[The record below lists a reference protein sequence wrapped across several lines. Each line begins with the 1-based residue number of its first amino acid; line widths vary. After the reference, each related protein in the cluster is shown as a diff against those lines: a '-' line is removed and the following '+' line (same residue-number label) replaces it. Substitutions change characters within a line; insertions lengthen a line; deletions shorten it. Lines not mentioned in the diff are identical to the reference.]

1 MASFF
6 IDRPIFAWV
15 LAIVIML
22 AGAAATLT
30 LPLER
35 YPDIAPT
42 RINITTS
49 YPGASAQAI
58 EDSVT
63 QIIEQNLKGID
74 GLMAIESSSSAA
86 GNARVQLN
94 FVAGTDP
101 DLAQMQVQ
109 NKVQQAESRLPQPVQ
124 AQGVRV
130 TKAGSEPL
138 LLITLTSDDPAV
150 GSADLNDY
158 LTSTLADL
166 ISRVEGVGD
175 AEVYGSGYAMR
186 IWIDPVKLQRYALV
200 PGDLRTALQAQNT
213 EVSAGQIGA
222 LPAPEGQRLTAI
234 VTARARLQTVEE
246 FRNVVLRVQADG
258 SALRLGDVARVEL
271 GRDSYTTTIRNRGR
285 AAAGMVVIPASG
297 ANALVTADAV
307 KARLAEL
314 APFFPPGMQAAVT
327 FDTTPFVRVSIEGV
341 VKTLIEAVVLVVAI
355 MYLFMQNL
363 RATLIPA
370 IAVPVV
376 LLGTMGVLAVA
387 GYSINTLTMF
397 GLVLAIGL
405 LVDDAIVVV
414 ENVERLMREEG
425 LSPREATRRSMG
437 EISGALVGIA
447 VVLSAVFIP
456 MAFFGGSTGVI
467 YRQFSITVVSAMVLS
482 VLVAMSLS
490 PALCATLLKPVHQ
503 GEHAAHGGPIGPLL
517 NRFFGGFNDFF
528 DRFTT
533 RYAKRVGWLAAR
545 TTRSVVVFLLLIAG
559 TALLYRSL
567 PTSFLPEEDQGGLQ
581 VQVRMAPGA
590 TAERLEAVMQTI
602 EAYMADQK
610 DVMFY
615 NLVRGSG
622 GDQGSGQGFIRLQDW
637 SERPDAHQSAG
648 ALAERFSQELRQR
661 VRDANVFV
669 VQPSTVRGLGGSA
682 GIQLFLQDVGGLGA
696 QALNAARDSLL
707 EAAAAQPEFRRPRTN
722 SLGESPQL
730 AIDIDDHK
738 AGMLGVA
745 TTTVNET
752 LSIALGGSYVND
764 FIDRGRVKRVLLQ
777 GEAAYRAD
785 PDSLRHWYVR
795 NTRGEMV
802 SFSAFATSSWA
813 SGPRQLVRY
822 NGSPAYEIQAD
833 IAPGVSSGAAMVA
846 MEALLR
852 AMPPGIGYEWSGR
865 SYQERMSGAQAPLLY
880 AVSLL
885 FIFLCLAALYESWS
899 VPFSVMLVVPLG
911 ILGALAASHLG
922 GQSNDVFFQVGL
934 LTTVGLSAK
943 NAILIVEFAQ
953 SLRDRGMD
961 LMEATLTACRQRL
974 RPILMTSLAFG
985 MGVLPLALASG
996 AGSGS
1001 QRAIGVGVLGGM
1013 VSATVLGI
1021 YFVPLFYL
1029 WVKALAE
1036 RRAVAAPGPGP
1047 DTGLGAGPDAR
1058 PGGAPAGGSASGTGA
1073 QPASGPGTVPGM
1085 QPEVKP

>member
-22 AGAAATLT
+22 AGAAATLN

-42 RINITTS
+42 RISITAT
-49 YPGASAQAI
+49 YPGASARTI

-74 GLMAIESSSSAA
+74 GLLSIESSSSASGEA
-86 GNARVQLN
+86 YIQLS
-94 FVAGTDP
+94 FVAGTNP

-109 NKVQQAESRLPQPVQ
+109 NKAQQAVSRLPQAVQ
-124 AQGVRV
+124 AQGLRV
-130 TKAGSEPL
+130 NKAGTDAL
-138 LLITLTSDDPAV
+138 MVVTLNSDDPTV
-150 GSADLNDY
+150 TSADMGDY
-158 LTSTLADL
+158 LQSTLVDI
-166 ISRVEGVGD
+166 ISRIEGVGS
-175 AEVYGSGYAMR
+175 VGVFGSGYAMR
-186 IWIDPVKLQRYALV
+186 IWLDPQRLQRYALV
-200 PGDLRTALQAQNT
+200 PGDIRAALLAQNT

-222 LPAPEGQRLTAI
+222 QPAPEGQRLVAI
-234 VTARARLQTVEE
+234 VTARARLQTAEE
-246 FRNVVLRVQADG
+246 FRNVVLRAQPDG

-271 GRDSYTTTIRNRGR
+271 GRDSYTTNIRSNGR
-285 AAAGMVVIPASG
+285 TAAGMVVFPASG

-307 KARLAEL
+307 KARLDEL
-314 APFFPPGMQAAVT
+314 APFLPPNMRTTVT
-327 FDTTPFVRVSIEGV
+327 FDTTPFISVSIRGV
-341 VKTLIEAVVLVVAI
+341 VMTLIEAVVLVVAI

-376 LLGTMGVLAVA
+376 LLGTFGVLAVA

-425 LSPREATRRSMG
+425 LSPREATRRSMS

-490 PALCATLLKPVHQ
+490 PALCATLLQPVAK
-503 GEHAAHGGPIGPLL
+503 GEHAAHRGPLGPLL
-517 NRFFGGFNDFF
+517 DRFFGAFNRSF
-528 DRFTT
+528 DRFTE
-533 RYAKRVGWLAAR
+533 RYVRQVAWLSR
-545 TTRSVVVFLLLIAG
+545 HTWRSLTVFLLLVAG
-559 TALLYRSL
+559 MAALYRTL
-567 PTSFLPEEDQGGLQ
+567 PTSFLPDEDQGGLQ
-581 VQVRMAPGA
+581 IQVRMAPGA
-590 TAERLEAVMQTI
+590 AAERLEEVVRSVEGYLAEQP
-602 EAYMADQK
+602 E
-610 DVMFY
+610 VMFY

-622 GDQGSGQGFIRLQDW
+622 GDQGSGQGFIRLTDW
-637 SERPDAHQSAG
+637 SQRKAAHQSAA
-648 ALAERFSQELRQR
+648 ALSERFSRELGRR

-669 VQPSTVRGLGGSA
+669 VQPPTVRGLGGSA
-682 GIQLFLQDVGGLGA
+682 GVQLFLQDLGGLGA
-696 QALNAARDSLL
+696 EALAASRDRLID
-707 EAAAAQPEFRRPRTN
+707 AAAARPEFRRPRTN
-722 SLGESPQL
+722 SLTETPQL
-730 AIDIDDHK
+730 AIRIDDLQ
-738 AGMLGVA
+738 AATLGVTSA
-745 TTTVNET
+745 AINET

-764 FIDRGRVKRVLLQ
+764 FIDRGRVKRVLVQ
-777 GEAAYRAD
+777 GEAAFRAD

-795 NTRGEMV
+795 NASGRMV
-802 SFSAFATSSWA
+802 SFSAFASSSWV

-833 IAPGVSSGAAMVA
+833 IAPGVSSGAAMAA
-846 MEALLR
+846 MEGLLR
-852 AMPPGIGYEWSGR
+852 TMPPGIGYEWSGR
-865 SYQERMSGAQAPLLY
+865 SYQERLSGDQAPLLY
-880 AVSLL
+880 AVSVL

-911 ILGALAASHLG
+911 ILGALAGSHLG

-943 NAILIVEFAQ
+943 NAILIVEFAET
-953 SLRDRGMD
+953 LRAGGMG
-961 LMEATLTACRQRL
+961 LLEATLKACRQRV

-1001 QRAIGVGVLGGM
+1001 QRAIGFGVLGGM
-1013 VSATVLGI
+1013 ISATVLGI

-1029 WVKALAE
+1029 WVKSMF
-1036 RRAVAAPGPGP
+1036 AA
-1047 DTGLGAGPDAR
+1047 R
-1058 PGGAPAGGSASGTGA
+1058 GSKAAASSEG
-1073 QPASGPGTVPGM
+1073 V
-1085 QPEVKP
+1085 